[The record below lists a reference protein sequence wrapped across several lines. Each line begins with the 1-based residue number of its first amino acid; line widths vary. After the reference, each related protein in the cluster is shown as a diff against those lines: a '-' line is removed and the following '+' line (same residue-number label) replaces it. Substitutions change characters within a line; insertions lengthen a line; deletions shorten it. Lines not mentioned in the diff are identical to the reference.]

1 MSHSAAKTHDT
12 DPISPGPALASTG
25 TPTLDDERIFE
36 VLLTSVNEYSGRQYT
51 AADIDRSRPVF
62 DYGVDSLNMMQILT
76 ELEDELGLEID
87 LSELSESQLE
97 SVDALIEYLGS
108 RRKTAPESV

>member
-1 MSHSAAKTHDT
+1 M
-12 DPISPGPALASTG
+12 
-25 TPTLDDERIFE
+25 DDDRVFE
-36 VLLTSVNEYSGRQYT
+36 VLLNSVNEFSGREYT

-76 ELEDELGLEID
+76 ELEEELELEID

-97 SVDALIEYLGS
+97 SVDSLVEFLGS
-108 RRKTAPESV
+108 RRNAASESI